1 MATAMAHQHLTNP
14 AYHSVEDREPWS
26 PDWIVRLPWLGFAA
40 LLGSILGIAA
50 SVGVLVASNGRP
62 ITEWRIQP
70 TVWLSVA
77 STASNIML
85 HFALSEGVNVSWW
98 QRAMRPRTQLGDLHR
113 NWAFGNSLWTA
124 TTAGRYVNVIAV
136 ASILT
141 AIAPINNPLLQRA
154 SRVAVGR
161 IEVVSPVTLKVP
173 IAPSIPKDYTGY
185 ISGRQ
190 YAASLF
196 TSNYTTTVQDY
207 YNNTAI
213 QLADMSGCQGNCKAR
228 VMGVGLSV
236 NCSSYTWPFNLA
248 PSTEQP
254 YNVSNDPAVING
266 TNVFQSLFDW
276 QVPSGNMSLNI
287 QYKDKSPCTGDLI
300 VRNCTMQTA
309 LVSYPI
315 VIDSNN
321 TISLDPSTTIFDD
334 IISQKI
340 NIDFDV
346 AEAGPTTLGGYYLAL
361 KNKFNSE
368 AHLRWVGA
376 VGYELLTTG
385 STATQYA
392 VTNVST
398 GDGLDI
404 GSSCGLAFTDP
415 TMDLIAS
422 ARELMFRTALGI
434 AAGNSSLIQTVSGP
448 QFTTP
453 AVYESQFLYLGIAV
467 ILTSIAV
474 FFVTLTFAGYSTL
487 GRSVSMSPL
496 EIAKAFNALLL
507 ESADSNA
514 DVETLMRVVGERSVK
529 YGAVFIDAAPDTGGT
544 YAVSKEGR
552 QTRTAYVASEIY
564 GGQTRLEMA
573 DEQLVQ
579 MPRKGWKFL
588 G

>member
-1 MATAMAHQHLTNP
+1 MVYQHLTNP
-14 AYHSVEDREPWS
+14 TYRSVEDREPWC
-26 PDWIVRLPWLGFAA
+26 PDWIARLPWLGFAA
-40 LLGSILGIAA
+40 LLGSILGIAT
-50 SVGVLVASNGRP
+50 SVGILVASNGRP
-62 ITEWRIQP
+62 ITDWRIQP

-98 QRAMRPRTQLGDLHR
+98 RRAMQPRTRLGDLHR

-161 IEVVSPVTLKVP
+161 IEVMSPVTLKVP
-173 IAPSIPKDYTGY
+173 MAPDIPRGYTGY

-196 TSNYTTTVQDY
+196 TSNYTTTVQAY

-213 QLADMSGCQGNCKAR
+213 QLADESGCQGNCKAR

-248 PSTEQP
+248 PSTERP
-254 YNVSNDPAVING
+254 YNPSNDPAVVNG

-276 QVPSGNMSLNI
+276 KVPSGNMSLNI

-300 VRNCTMQTA
+300 VQNCTMQTA

-321 TISLDPSTTIFDD
+321 TISLDPSTTVFDD
-334 IISQKI
+334 IISYKI

-346 AEAGPTTLGGYYLAL
+346 AEFGPTTLGGYYLAL

-368 AHLRWVGA
+368 AHLRWAGA

-392 VTNVST
+392 VTNVGT

-404 GSSCGLAFTDP
+404 GSSCALTFTDP

-434 AAGNSSLIQTVSGP
+434 AAGNSSLIQTVSGS

-453 AVYESQFLYLGIAV
+453 AVYESQYLYLGIAV
-467 ILTSIAV
+467 ILTGIAV
-474 FFVTLTFAGYSTL
+474 SFVTLTFAGYSTL
-487 GRSVSMSPL
+487 GRNVSMSPL
-496 EIAKAFNALLL
+496 EIAKAFNAPLL

-514 DVETLMRVVGERSVK
+514 DVKSLMRVVGERSVK
-529 YGAVFIDAAPDTGGT
+529 YGAVSIDT
-544 YAVSKEGR
+544 YAVGKESTEAR
-552 QTRTAYVASEIY
+552 MAYGASEID
-564 GGQTRLEMA
+564 GEQTRLEMA
-573 DEQLVQ
+573 DERLVQ
-579 MPRKGWKFL
+579 MPWKGWKFL

>member
-1 MATAMAHQHLTNP
+1 MAHQFSTNP
-14 AYHSVEDREPWS
+14 AYHIVESHAPWS
-26 PDWIVRLPWLGFAA
+26 PGSVARLPSLGFAA
-40 LLGSILGIAA
+40 LVGAVLCIAA
-50 SVGVLVASNGRP
+50 SAGILIASNGRP
-62 ITEWRIQP
+62 ITDWRIQP
-70 TVWLSVA
+70 TVWLAVV
-77 STASNIML
+77 STAFNILL
-85 HFALSEGVNVSWW
+85 HYGLSEGINVSWW
-98 QRAMRPRTQLGDLHR
+98 RRVMQPQIQLGDLHR
-113 NWAFGNSLWTA
+113 NWAFGNSLRA
-124 TTAGRYVNVIAV
+124 AVTAGRYVNIIAI

-154 SRVAVGR
+154 SRVAVGHT
-161 IEVVSPVTLKVP
+161 EVVSPVTLKVP
-173 IAPSIPKDYTGY
+173 IAPAIPRGYSGY

-196 TSNYTTTVQDY
+196 TSNYTTTVQNY
-207 YNNTAI
+207 YNNSVI
-213 QLADMSGCQGNCKAR
+213 RLAEKSGCQGNCKAR

-236 NCSSYTWPFNLA
+236 NCSSYTWPYNLA

-276 QVPSGNMSLNI
+276 KVASGNMSLNI

-300 VRNCTMQTA
+300 VKNCTMQTA
-309 LVSYPI
+309 LVSYPV

-334 IISQKI
+334 RLAHQI
-340 NIDFDV
+340 NINFDS
-346 AEAGPTTLGGYYLAL
+346 AIAGPTTLGGYYLAL

-392 VTNVST
+392 VTNVTT
-398 GDGLDI
+398 GDGFAI
-404 GSSCGLAFTDP
+404 GSSCDLSFTDP

-422 ARELMFRTALGI
+422 ARELMFRTALDI
-434 AAGNSSLIQTVSGP
+434 AAGNSSLIQSVSGA
-448 QFTTP
+448 QSNTP
-453 AVYESQFLYLGIAV
+453 AVYESQYLYLIIAAILTGIAV
-467 ILTSIAV
+467 FV
-474 FFVTLTFAGYSTL
+474 VTLTFVGYSVL

-496 EIAKAFNALLL
+496 EIAKAFNAPLL

-514 DVETLMRVVGERSVK
+514 DVKSLMCVVGERSVR
-529 YGAVFIDAAPDTGGT
+529 YGAVSLDGSLDTGDT
-544 YAVSKEGR
+544 SAVGKNEMQAR
-552 QTRTAYVASEIY
+552 QAHVPSEIE
-564 GGQTRLEMA
+564 GGQKRLEMA
-573 DEQLVQ
+573 DERLVQ

-588 G
+588 

>member
-1 MATAMAHQHLTNP
+1 MAHQRSINP
-14 AYHSVEDREPWS
+14 AYRSVEDREPWS
-26 PDWIVRLPWLGFAA
+26 PDWIARLPWLGFAA
-40 LLGSILGIAA
+40 LFGSILGIAA
-50 SVGVLVASNGRP
+50 SVGILVASNGRP
-62 ITEWRIQP
+62 ITDWLIQP

-98 QRAMRPRTQLGDLHR
+98 RRAMRPRTQLGDLHR
-113 NWAFGNSLWTA
+113 NWAFGNNLWAA
-124 TTAGRYVNVIAV
+124 TTAGRYVNIIAV

-154 SRVAVGR
+154 SRVAIGR

-173 IAPSIPKDYTGY
+173 IATDIPKGYTGY

-213 QLADMSGCQGNCKAR
+213 QLADKSGCQGNCKAR

-236 NCSSYTWPFNLA
+236 NCSSYTWPFNLE

-276 QVPSGNMSLNI
+276 KVPSGNMSLNI

-334 IISQKI
+334 IISHKI

-346 AEAGPTTLGGYYLAL
+346 AEFGPTTLGGYYLAL

-392 VTNVST
+392 VTNVTT

-404 GSSCGLAFTDP
+404 GSSCALTFTDP

-453 AVYESQFLYLGIAV
+453 AVYESQYLYLGIAV
-467 ILTSIAV
+467 ILTGIAV

-496 EIAKAFNALLL
+496 ETAKAFNAPLL

-514 DVETLMRVVGERSVK
+514 DVETLMQVVGERSVR
-529 YGAVFIDAAPDTGGT
+529 YGAVFIDAATDTGGI
-544 YAVSKEGR
+544 YAVGKEGR
-552 QTRTAYVASEIY
+552 QARTAYVVSEID
-564 GGQTRLEMA
+564 GGLTRLEMA
-573 DEQLVQ
+573 DERLVQ
-579 MPRKGWKFL
+579 MPRKGWKFF

>member
-1 MATAMAHQHLTNP
+1 MAHQHSTNP
-14 AYHSVEDREPWS
+14 AYRSVEDREPWS
-26 PDWIVRLPWLGFAA
+26 PDWIARLPWLGFAA

-50 SVGVLVASNGRP
+50 SVGILVASNGRP
-62 ITEWRIQP
+62 ITDWRIQP

-98 QRAMRPRTQLGDLHR
+98 QRAMQPQTQLGDLHR

-141 AIAPINNPLLQRA
+141 AIAPISNPLLQRA

-173 IAPSIPKDYTGY
+173 MAPEIPKGYTGY

-213 QLADMSGCQGNCKAR
+213 QLAEKSGCQGNCKAR
-228 VMGVGLSV
+228 VTGVGLSV

-300 VRNCTMQTA
+300 VQNCTMQTA

-334 IISQKI
+334 IISHKI
-340 NIDFDV
+340 NIDFDR
-346 AEAGPTTLGGYYLAL
+346 AEFGLTTLGGYYLAL

-392 VTNVST
+392 VTNVAT
-398 GDGLDI
+398 GDSLDI
-404 GSSCGLAFTDP
+404 GSSCALTFTDP

-434 AAGNSSLIQTVSGP
+434 ATGNSSLTQTVSGS

-453 AVYESQFLYLGIAV
+453 AVYESQYLYLGIAV

-496 EIAKAFNALLL
+496 EIAKAFNAPLL
-507 ESADSNA
+507 EGVDSNA
-514 DVETLMRVVGERSVK
+514 DVKSLMRVVGERSVK
-529 YGAVFIDAAPDTGGT
+529 YGAVSIDAAVDTAGT
-544 YAVSKEGR
+544 YAVRKEDTQAR
-552 QTRTAYVASEIY
+552 MAYVASDD

-573 DEQLVQ
+573 DERLVQ
-579 MPRKGWKFL
+579 MPRRGWKFL